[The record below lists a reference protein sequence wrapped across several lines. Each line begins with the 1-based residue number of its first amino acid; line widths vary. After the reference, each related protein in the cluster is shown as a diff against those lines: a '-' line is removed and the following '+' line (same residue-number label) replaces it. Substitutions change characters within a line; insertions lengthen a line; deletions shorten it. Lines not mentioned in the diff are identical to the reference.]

1 MNVTEKYLTV
11 TALTRYIKRKFEL
24 DQHLTTVWLKGEISN
39 FKHHSRG
46 HMYFTLKDEQSKIL
60 AVMFA
65 GYNRSLRFVP
75 ENGMDV
81 IIKGEVSVYEAMGQY
96 QLYVHDMIPDGVGAL
111 NLAFEQLKERLE
123 REGLFDQAKK
133 RLIRSFPEHIGIITS
148 PTGAAIQDILS
159 TINRRFPSVKISI
172 FPSLVQGDQAKDDIV
187 KKIALA
193 NLDLTI
199 DHLIIARGGGSI
211 EELWP
216 FNEEV
221 VARAVATSK
230 IPIISGVGHE
240 TDTTIVDFVADLR
253 APTPTAAAELA
264 VPLQTE
270 LTAQVLQ
277 TKRTLTK
284 EFNGLIKRK
293 RERLSYL
300 QANYAFQYPKQ
311 LIAEKDQQL
320 DRLVDTLERNINQQ
334 IQRHKETL
342 HRSSAQLKLNSPKHR
357 VTVAQQKVEFLTQTL
372 DNHFQQLF
380 NNKLTRFDHYL
391 NQLHLLSPLN
401 TMKRGYSIGYDQTG
415 AIIKSV
421 KQVNPKD
428 KLTLKLSDGIIDSQI
443 ITIKEDEHD

>member
-1 MNVTEKYLTV
+1 MVEKYLTV

-65 GYNRSLRFVP
+65 GYNRSLRFAP

-96 QLYVHDMIPDGVGAL
+96 QLYVHDMIPDGIGAL
-111 NLAFEQLKERLE
+111 NLAFEQLKEKLE
-123 REGLFDQAKK
+123 REGLFDQSKK
-133 RLIRSFPEHIGIITS
+133 RLIRSIPEHIGIITS

-159 TINRRFPSVKISI
+159 TINRRFPTVKISI
-172 FPSLVQGDQAKDDIV
+172 FPALVQGDQAKNDLV
-187 KKIALA
+187 KKIAQA
-193 NLDLTI
+193 NLDATI

-216 FNEEV
+216 FNEEI

-270 LTAQVLQ
+270 LTARVLQ
-277 TKRTLTK
+277 AKRTLTK

-311 LIAEKDQQL
+311 LIAEKEQQL
-320 DRLVDTLERNINQQ
+320 DRLVELLARNITQQ
-334 IQRHKETL
+334 IRKNKENL
-342 HRSSAQLKLNSPKHR
+342 YRSSAQLKLNSPNHR
-357 VTVAQQKVEFLTQTL
+357 VSVAQQKVEFLTQAL
-372 DNHFQQLF
+372 DHHFQQLF

-391 NQLHLLSPLN
+391 NQLHLLSPLS
-401 TMKRGYSIGYDQTG
+401 TMKRGYSISYDQTG
-415 AIIKSV
+415 TIIKSV
-421 KQVNPKD
+421 RQVKSGE
-428 KLTLKLSDGIIDSQI
+428 KITLKLTDGIIDSK
-443 ITIKEDEHD
+443 ITTIREDEHD